1 MYVIIINIVI
11 IILCVLDYQV
21 YITTKASV
29 EVTTNEIHL
38 LVPVKL
44 NDVKYYT
51 NNNYL
56 LIEEKEYPYHIYK
69 IDSSLSIDETGENY
83 QLLKLIIL
91 LGNILISGIILGKK
105 ATSKGY
111 LEGIKLG
118 IFMIILF
125 TLITLI
131 TGQGLKL
138 KLLLY
143 DSIILITAILGG
155 MIGINKK

>member
-1 MYVIIINIVI
+1 MLGMEPFNLLESHIILTKQYSSYYVLSTLYVIIINIVI

-56 LIEEKEYPYHIYK
+56 LIEEKEYPYHIHK

-83 QLLKLIIL
+83 QLLKLVVDLPEQYQINNYLVTIKIPKEKRKIINYL
-91 LGNILISGIILGKK
+91 LE
-105 ATSKGY
+105 Y
-111 LEGIKLG
+111 
-118 IFMIILF
+118 F
-125 TLITLI
+125 
-131 TGQGLKL
+131 
-138 KLLLY
+138 
-143 DSIILITAILGG
+143 
-155 MIGINKK
+155 

>member
-1 MYVIIINIVI
+1 MEPFNLIESHIILTKQYSSYYVLSTLYAIIINIVI
-11 IILCVLDYQV
+11 IILCILDYQV

-56 LIEEKEYPYHIYK
+56 LIEEKEYPYHIHK

-83 QLLKLIIL
+83 QLLKLVVDLPEQYQINNYLVTIKIPKEKRKIINYL
-91 LGNILISGIILGKK
+91 LE
-105 ATSKGY
+105 Y
-111 LEGIKLG
+111 
-118 IFMIILF
+118 F
-125 TLITLI
+125 
-131 TGQGLKL
+131 
-138 KLLLY
+138 
-143 DSIILITAILGG
+143 
-155 MIGINKK
+155 

>member
-1 MYVIIINIVI
+1 MEPFNLLESHIILTKQYSSYYVLSTLYVIIINIVI
-11 IILCVLDYQV
+11 IILCILDYQV

-83 QLLKLIIL
+83 QLLKLVVDLPEQYQINNYLVTIKIPTEKRKIINYL
-91 LGNILISGIILGKK
+91 LE
-105 ATSKGY
+105 Y
-111 LEGIKLG
+111 
-118 IFMIILF
+118 F
-125 TLITLI
+125 
-131 TGQGLKL
+131 
-138 KLLLY
+138 
-143 DSIILITAILGG
+143 
-155 MIGINKK
+155 

>member
-1 MYVIIINIVI
+1 MLGMEPFNLLESHIILTKQYSSYYVLSTLYVIIINIVI

-83 QLLKLIIL
+83 QLLKLVVDLPEQYQINNYLVTIKIPTEKRKIINYL
-91 LGNILISGIILGKK
+91 LE
-105 ATSKGY
+105 Y
-111 LEGIKLG
+111 
-118 IFMIILF
+118 F
-125 TLITLI
+125 
-131 TGQGLKL
+131 
-138 KLLLY
+138 
-143 DSIILITAILGG
+143 
-155 MIGINKK
+155 

>member
-1 MYVIIINIVI
+1 MLGMEPFNLIESHIILTKQYSSYYVLSTLYAIIINIVI
-11 IILCVLDYQV
+11 IILCILDYQV

-56 LIEEKEYPYHIYK
+56 LIEEKEYPYHIHK

-83 QLLKLIIL
+83 QLLKLVVDLPEQYQINNYLVTIKIPKEKRKIINYL
-91 LGNILISGIILGKK
+91 LE
-105 ATSKGY
+105 Y
-111 LEGIKLG
+111 
-118 IFMIILF
+118 F
-125 TLITLI
+125 
-131 TGQGLKL
+131 
-138 KLLLY
+138 
-143 DSIILITAILGG
+143 
-155 MIGINKK
+155 

>member
-1 MYVIIINIVI
+1 MEIIKKYSLQFLFT
-11 IILCVLDYQV
+11 ILSISICLLI
-21 YITTKASV
+21 ITT
-29 EVTTNEIHL
+29 L
-38 LVPVKL
+38 
-44 NDVKYYT
+44 
-51 NNNYL
+51 
-56 LIEEKEYPYHIYK
+56 YHFDI
-69 IDSSLSIDETGENY
+69 ISSNIY

-105 ATSKGY
+105 ANNKGY

-138 KLLLY
+138 RLLLY
-143 DSIILITAILGG
+143 DSIMLITAILGG

>member
-1 MYVIIINIVI
+1 MEPFNLIESHIILTKQYSSYYVLSTLYAIIINIVI
-11 IILCVLDYQV
+11 IILCILDYQV

-29 EVTTNEIHL
+29 EVSTNEIHL

-83 QLLKLIIL
+83 QLLKLVVDLPEQYQINNYLVTIKIPTEKRKIINYL
-91 LGNILISGIILGKK
+91 LE
-105 ATSKGY
+105 Y
-111 LEGIKLG
+111 
-118 IFMIILF
+118 F
-125 TLITLI
+125 
-131 TGQGLKL
+131 
-138 KLLLY
+138 
-143 DSIILITAILGG
+143 
-155 MIGINKK
+155 

>member
-1 MYVIIINIVI
+1 MEIIKKYSLRFLFT
-11 IILCVLDYQV
+11 ILSISICLLI
-21 YITTKASV
+21 ITT
-29 EVTTNEIHL
+29 L
-38 LVPVKL
+38 
-44 NDVKYYT
+44 
-51 NNNYL
+51 
-56 LIEEKEYPYHIYK
+56 YHFDI
-69 IDSSLSIDETGENY
+69 ISSNIY

-105 ATSKGY
+105 ANNKGY

-118 IFMIILF
+118 LFMIILF

-138 KLLLY
+138 RLLLY
-143 DSIILITAILGG
+143 DSIMLITAILGG

>member
-1 MYVIIINIVI
+1 MEPFNLIESHIILTKQYSSYYVLSTLYAIIINIVI
-11 IILCVLDYQV
+11 IILCILDYQV

-56 LIEEKEYPYHIYK
+56 LIEEKEYPYHIHK

-83 QLLKLIIL
+83 QLLRLVVDLPEQYQINNYLVTIKIPKEKRKIINYL
-91 LGNILISGIILGKK
+91 LE
-105 ATSKGY
+105 Y
-111 LEGIKLG
+111 
-118 IFMIILF
+118 F
-125 TLITLI
+125 
-131 TGQGLKL
+131 
-138 KLLLY
+138 
-143 DSIILITAILGG
+143 
-155 MIGINKK
+155 

>member
-1 MYVIIINIVI
+1 MEPFNLLESHIILTKQYSSYYVLSTLYVIIINIVI

-56 LIEEKEYPYHIYK
+56 LIEEKEYPYHIHK

-83 QLLKLIIL
+83 QLLKLVVDLPEQYQINNYLVTIKIPKEKRKIINYL
-91 LGNILISGIILGKK
+91 LE
-105 ATSKGY
+105 Y
-111 LEGIKLG
+111 
-118 IFMIILF
+118 F
-125 TLITLI
+125 
-131 TGQGLKL
+131 
-138 KLLLY
+138 
-143 DSIILITAILGG
+143 
-155 MIGINKK
+155 

>member
-1 MYVIIINIVI
+1 MEPFNLLESHIILTKQYSSYYVLSTLYVIIINIVI

-83 QLLKLIIL
+83 QLLKLVVDLPEQYQINNYLVTIKIPTEKRKIINYL
-91 LGNILISGIILGKK
+91 LE
-105 ATSKGY
+105 Y
-111 LEGIKLG
+111 
-118 IFMIILF
+118 F
-125 TLITLI
+125 
-131 TGQGLKL
+131 
-138 KLLLY
+138 
-143 DSIILITAILGG
+143 
-155 MIGINKK
+155 

>member
-1 MYVIIINIVI
+1 MELIKKYSFRFLFT
-11 IILCVLDYQV
+11 ILSMITCLLL
-21 YITTKASV
+21 ITT
-29 EVTTNEIHL
+29 L
-38 LVPVKL
+38 
-44 NDVKYYT
+44 
-51 NNNYL
+51 
-56 LIEEKEYPYHIYK
+56 YHFNI
-69 IDSSLSIDETGENY
+69 ISSNIY